1 MDSRSDY
8 SLFTKGFNNSFIAL
22 LVYVDDNLIANND
35 VEIVQELK
43 TFLYQQFILKDLWT
57 LKYFLEV
64 ARSDQ
69 GITLCQRKCAS
80 GTKFK
85 AHQV

>member
-43 TFLYQQFILKDLWT
+43 TFLYQQFMLKDL
-57 LKYFLEV
+57 
-64 ARSDQ
+64 
-69 GITLCQRKCAS
+69 
-80 GTKFK
+80 
-85 AHQV
+85 